1 MQISH
6 LPALDARYWLVVSLI
21 TILGSNA
28 ADFVSDRFDS
38 IAALDTAL
46 DLHVPIIAALLL
58 AVLWFEPRD
67 RSASRRCYWLALLL
81 VPMTS
86 SDLAGLVMSGAPIGR
101 IGIISVLII
110 ALVSTFLI
118 ARSDAM
124 HAVASNMML
133 RPRPNLPLTDASYWL
148 AMLIASVLG
157 TTASD
162 WLTMTEGLSD
172 GLALPIAGVPALAAI
187 VAFHLLP
194 AHFRFVLYWV
204 AIVLLNA
211 AATAAG
217 HFLAWNPYVGIGLPL
232 SLVVPALALAVIAL
246 HGRSSLRQQNPRY
259 S

>member
-6 LPALDARYWLVVSLI
+6 LPSLDARYWMVVALI

-28 ADFVSDRFDS
+28 GDFVSDRFDT
-38 IAALDTAL
+38 ATVLDV
-46 DLHVPIIAALLL
+46 HVPVVAALLL

-67 RSASRRCYWLALLL
+67 TSASHRCYWVALLL

-86 SDLAGLVMSGAPIGR
+86 NDLAGLVMSGAPVGR
-101 IGIISVLII
+101 IVIISCLLL

-133 RPRPNLPLTDASYWL
+133 RPKPNLPLTDASYWL
-148 AMLIASVLG
+148 GMLI
-157 TTASD
+157 ASD
-162 WLTMTEGLSD
+162 WLTGTEGLSD

-187 VAFHLLP
+187 AAFHLLP
-194 AHFRFVLYWV
+194 ARFRFILYWV

-217 HFLAWNPYVGIGLPL
+217 HFLAWNPYVGVGLPL
-232 SLVVPALALAVIAL
+232 SLVVPALVLAAIAL
-246 HGRSSLRQQNPRY
+246 LGRRSLRRRPRPG
-259 S
+259 

>member
-6 LPALDARYWLVVSLI
+6 LPSLDARYWLVVALI

-28 ADFVSDRFDS
+28 GDFVSDRFDT
-38 IAALDTAL
+38 ATVLDV
-46 DLHVPIIAALLL
+46 HVPVVAVLLL

-67 RSASRRCYWLALLL
+67 ASASHRCYWLALLL

-86 SDLAGLVMSGAPIGR
+86 NDLAGLVMSGAPVGR
-101 IGIISVLII
+101 IAIISCLLL

-148 AMLIASVLG
+148 GMLIASVLG

-162 WLTMTEGLSD
+162 WLTGTEGLSD
-172 GLALPIAGVPALAAI
+172 GLALPIAGVPTLAAI
-187 VAFHLLP
+187 AAFHLLP
-194 AHFRFVLYWV
+194 ARFRFILYWV

-217 HFLAWNPYVGIGLPL
+217 HFLAWNPYVGVGLPL
-232 SLVVPALALAVIAL
+232 SLVVPALVLAAIAL
-246 HGRSSLRQQNPRY
+246 LGRRSLRRRPRPG
-259 S
+259 

>member
-6 LPALDARYWLVVSLI
+6 LPALDTRYWLIVTLI

-28 ADFVSDRFDS
+28 GDFVSAR
-38 IAALDTAL
+38 LDTAF
-46 DLHVPIIAALLL
+46 DAHVPVVAALLL
-58 AVLWFEPRD
+58 AVLLLEPRD
-67 RSASRRCYWLALLL
+67 TSASRRCYWLALLL

-86 SDLAGLVMSGAPIGR
+86 NDLAGLVMSGAPIGR
-101 IGIISVLII
+101 IGIVSGLLL

-162 WLTMTEGLSD
+162 WLTATEGLSD
-172 GLALPIAGVPALAAI
+172 GMALPIAGVPALAAI

-194 AHFRFVLYWV
+194 ARFRFVLYWV
-204 AIVLLNA
+204 AIVSLDA

-217 HFLAWNPYVGIGLPL
+217 HFLAWHPHLGIGLPQ
-232 SLVVPALALAVIAL
+232 SLAVLALALLVVAVL
-246 HGRSSLRQQNPRY
+246 GRRSLRRGTRY
-259 S
+259 G